1 MSLGQVGD
9 SGDADE
15 WSEFWVPGRG
25 RLTGHLTEQTG
36 EMVKAK
42 ALCSSEST
50 TSLEIM
56 THSWQALQK
65 Y

>member
-1 MSLGQVGD
+1 MVRR
-9 SGDADE
+9 
-15 WSEFWVPGRG
+15 WVPGEG
-25 RLTGHLTEQTG
+25 RADGILMEQTER

-50 TSLEIM
+50 TGLEIM